1 MIALSTCWNNHRH
14 TDGRAMV
21 REIAEMG
28 FDTVEVSHGLR
39 LPLLPGIQEAVNHG
53 EIRVCGVHN
62 FCPSPVE
69 VVVDAPD
76 CYEFTSDLKLD
87 RERAV
92 SMTLKT
98 LETAADL
105 SAEYVV
111 LHLGS
116 IPMPRITDKL
126 EAFAKSGQVLSKD
139 YVRAK
144 VEAVKERERIAPPYL
159 ERAYKALE
167 QIIPEA
173 EKSGIKLGVEC
184 RSHYEQCPSEREIEQ
199 IFKDF
204 DSPVLGYWHDF
215 GHAQRKANLGFMNHA
230 QWLQRISGKLI
241 GCHIHDVV
249 WPDRDHMI
257 PSEGSMDYETLMP
270 LIPEGVPLVWELSYR
285 RKKKNIIAAAAP
297 WSERFTTSP
306 A

>member
-1 MIALSTCWNNHRH
+1 MRGHGFHRH

-116 IPMPRITDKL
+116 IPMPRITDKRAGCQGAAGGGL
-126 EAFAKSGQVLSKD
+126 GSK
-139 YVRAK
+139 VVWLRA
-144 VEAVKERERIAPPYL
+144 VEIDRDRDCL
-159 ERAYKALE
+159 CLRQLNNT
-167 QIIPEA
+167 
-173 EKSGIKLGVEC
+173 LGC
-184 RSHYEQCPSEREIEQ
+184 IQNQAQFHS
-199 IFKDF
+199 
-204 DSPVLGYWHDF
+204 VLGL
-215 GHAQRKANLGFMNHA
+215 ANVRPF
-230 QWLQRISGKLI
+230 
-241 GCHIHDVV
+241 
-249 WPDRDHMI
+249 
-257 PSEGSMDYETLMP
+257 
-270 LIPEGVPLVWELSYR
+270 
-285 RKKKNIIAAAAP
+285 
-297 WSERFTTSP
+297 
-306 A
+306 